1 MYFVPSHTTRASSSE
16 VSAECRELIDRHVG
30 RQLDNHSRSTYQP
43 TYRSSVGRHIDRC
56 STDMSIYMSTNTS
69 RSTYRATLDRYVGR
83 HIDRYSTDMSTDTL
97 VESRSICRP
106 IYRSRG
112 AQNTH
117 DPMCIDVF
125 LYKKLCN
132 ITPPYAGRRESR
144 FA

>member
-1 MYFVPSHTTRASSSE
+1 MCISERQVARLACRVIARVPVRSPFSLFSHGGS
-16 VSAECRELIDRHVG
+16 
-30 RQLDNHSRSTYQP
+30 QLDNHSRSTYQP

-56 STDMSIYMSTNTS
+56 STDMSIYMSTDTS

-83 HIDRYSTDMSTDTL
+83 QIDRYSTDMSTDTS

-117 DPMCIDVF
+117 DPIFTHQLIIVNNQH
-125 LYKKLCN
+125 L
-132 ITPPYAGRRESR
+132 
-144 FA
+144 